1 MKKLLAPSNK
11 SQDKDS
17 SWLLQPSC
25 KTKVLG
31 QDTRCHSCV
40 TKIQSQVAKVNLA
53 AKLQCQVTEPRHP
66 AETRVASIFP
76 PRRTAKLQSQGAVK
90 ELLAPSN

>member
-1 MKKLLAPSNK
+1 MALGAKLQNK
-11 SQDKDS
+11 GSR
-17 SWLLQPSC
+17 PRH
-25 KTKVLG
+25 TY
-31 QDTRCHSCV
+31 SCV

-76 PRRTAKLQSQGAVK
+76 PKRTAKLQSQGAVK